1 MYPCSAQYGLK
12 SYSVVFTPVRQDSTE
27 MRLGFNLQVLM
38 ICKMF
43 CQLRYC
49 ARLPSDPFTHLAP
62 KCKTRELPDHTFYST
77 LYLPINSPLRASIV
91 VGIWGRKIMEISE
104 YVGIDVSVPFLEL
117 VSLLLMKITFSFPV
131 LCSVTVFRSLF
142 VSVIICFPAVTVY
155 SKGKNI

>member
-1 MYPCSAQYGLK
+1 MCSCSAPYGMK
-12 SYSVVFTPVRQDSTE
+12 SSFGVFTPVRQDSIE
-27 MRLGFNLQVLM
+27 IYLGFNLQVLI

-91 VGIWGRKIMEISE
+91 VGIWGNKNVEISE
-104 YVGIDVSVPFLEL
+104 CVGVDVCA
-117 VSLLLMKITFSFPV
+117 VSRVSF
-131 LCSVTVFRSLF
+131 TV
-142 VSVIICFPAVTVY
+142 VD
-155 SKGKNI
+155 